1 MVIHD
6 DDGDNDDDDDD
17 ATMMMMIMVIIMM
30 MMILSI
36 FAGDK
41 NFITEW
47 ETGCDQI
54 GGGEATTGSYRSC

>member
-1 MVIHD
+1 MKLITDPGQRPKIPYCLSYYSHWLFSH

-17 ATMMMMIMVIIMM
+17 ATMMMI

-36 FAGDK
+36 FTGDK

-47 ETGCDQI
+47 ETGCD
-54 GGGEATTGSYRSC
+54 